1 MSQQPQLSDDA
12 LTILLYLKDA
22 RNKTQRTRKLI
33 GERCQMSGEPKRADN
48 ALKQL
53 VDLKLLSACEG
64 GTYYELTEQGMR
76 IAREQAQI
84 PRVIN
89 YVNEAMAGANIHMT
103 GEVKPAPT
111 MPAIN
116 GNGNGNGNGKH
127 NRTLE
132 FEKPVDFDAGNRAIE
147 ETMRITW
154 DEYGHYSQHP
164 LRVTEGNTTARLRD
178 PHDRN
183 LPPDHEVHFML
194 GFYDKRDQQP
204 FAVMHGDVVG
214 RAKTANVMLKND
226 NYISGNHCRFE
237 LRQERNTVSLLI
249 EDIRSANGTTIDG
262 KAIPPGK
269 LTPLKAGSVVTIG
282 RTNLVV
288 IQVIY
293 KPR

>member
-22 RNKTQRTRKLI
+22 RIKTQRTRKLI
-33 GERCQMSGEPKRADN
+33 GERCHMSGEPKRADN

-53 VDLKLLSACEG
+53 LDAKLLSACEG
-64 GTYYELTEQGMR
+64 GTYYDLTEQGMR

-111 MPAIN
+111 MPTIN
-116 GNGNGNGNGKH
+116 GNGNGNGSLT
-127 NRTLE
+127 RTHE
-132 FEKPVDFDAGNRAIE
+132 IKKPSDFDAGDRAIE

-154 DEYGHYSQHP
+154 DEYADYRHHP
-164 LRVTEGNTTARLRD
+164 LRVTEGNTVARPRD
-178 PHDRN
+178 PLDRN
-183 LPPDHEVHFML
+183 LPPEHEVHFML

-214 RAKTANVMLKND
+214 RAKTANVMLKHD

-237 LRQERNTVSLLI
+237 LRQERNTVSMLI
-249 EDIRSANGTTIDG
+249 EDMRSANGTTIDG